1 MELIQELDWSI
12 LNWIAEHMHNG
23 VLDVVMIS
31 FTAIGEIGLVWIL
44 LSLWKILSKDLR
56 KRKEGILMIVAIL
69 VGVLIANV
77 ILKNTVC
84 RSRPCWLNETVDL
97 LIKNPKDYSFP
108 SGHTMASAI
117 SATVMC
123 SLNFKRNWWTIPL
136 ALAISFSRLYL
147 YVHFPSDV
155 LAAAIMGVIVGLSC
169 VTVYRRFVVPKV
181 RMRAMYICV
190 KDMPRA
196 IAFYEGLLD
205 KKVSKRDDVYSVFKL
220 MGMRFGLFAYE
231 KKNEP
236 HEFGSNCLP
245 SIELCDKELLL
256 HKIEGQEVCFPLTQI
271 GSNWVVE
278 IVDSE
283 GNHVEITA
291 PV

>member
-97 LIKNPKDYSFP
+97 LIKNP
-108 SGHTMASAI
+108 
-117 SATVMC
+117 
-123 SLNFKRNWWTIPL
+123 
-136 ALAISFSRLYL
+136 
-147 YVHFPSDV
+147 
-155 LAAAIMGVIVGLSC
+155 
-169 VTVYRRFVVPKV
+169 
-181 RMRAMYICV
+181 
-190 KDMPRA
+190 
-196 IAFYEGLLD
+196 
-205 KKVSKRDDVYSVFKL
+205 
-220 MGMRFGLFAYE
+220 
-231 KKNEP
+231 
-236 HEFGSNCLP
+236 
-245 SIELCDKELLL
+245 
-256 HKIEGQEVCFPLTQI
+256 
-271 GSNWVVE
+271 
-278 IVDSE
+278 
-283 GNHVEITA
+283 
-291 PV
+291 